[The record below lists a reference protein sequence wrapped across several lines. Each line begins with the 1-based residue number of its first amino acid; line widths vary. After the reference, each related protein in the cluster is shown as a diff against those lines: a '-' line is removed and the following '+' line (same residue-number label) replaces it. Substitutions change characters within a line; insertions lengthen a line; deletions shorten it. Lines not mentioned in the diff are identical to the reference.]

1 MTMTYEEYLDE
12 ITTLIY
18 ELYEVDEDDAVQMV
32 LIAQDNEF
40 FVKYDE
46 QPETRTQ
53 AQAEIDAEVIYTAR
67 GKKIN

>member
-1 MTMTYEEYLDE
+1 
-12 ITTLIY
+12 
-18 ELYEVDEDDAVQMV
+18 VDEYDAVQMV

-46 QPETRTQ
+46 QPEMRTQ